1 MARNTGYW
9 YHRFPWSRDN
19 RFLAIIFDF
28 AAWEDLE
35 TPLWHGN
42 KDKPIYLNKWSW
54 QNYRHTTTFWHFI
67 LKFYIHI

>member
-9 YHRFPWSRDN
+9 YHRFPWSRAN

-35 TPLWHGN
+35 INQLQIFRVPNSPGGGN
-42 KDKPIYLNKWSW
+42 NLSW
-54 QNYRHTTTFWHFI
+54 AFHFNHI
-67 LKFYIHI
+67 L